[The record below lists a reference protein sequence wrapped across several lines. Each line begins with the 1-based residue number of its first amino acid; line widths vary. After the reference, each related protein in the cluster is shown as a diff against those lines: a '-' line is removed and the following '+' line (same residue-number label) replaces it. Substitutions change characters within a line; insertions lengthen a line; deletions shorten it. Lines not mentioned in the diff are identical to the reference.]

1 IGRTALEQILN
12 QEQAKVQQEILRLRE
27 KQREARE
34 KVAEVEKRLRKGDK
48 LSADDLNNLLQAEQ
62 AQQQGREGVGS
73 PKEGLRKEVNRILE
87 TLRQNRM
94 EKSGTRDVMD
104 NVARELE
111 RIAGSELEQIE
122 PRLTNARKQAEL
134 LEEKPRE
141 ERRKRLEGQARET
154 EKQAREAEQ
163 AANKQEEAAA
173 AKEKQADAKNAGDPD
188 KARLGNEAKQQRQQA
203 AENRKKAAE
212 LRQQAERERRDAADA
227 PDQNQ
232 PRQQLA

>member
-1 IGRTALEQILN
+1 STAARDVVAPATGPGILAAAPRLHFRPARMDLNRPLPLQLLKHPDGSALKEGDLLILQAGADDFDDVAGDKQPGRSPEVEIKIIGRTALEQILN

-62 AQQQGREGVGS
+62 AQQQVREGVGS

-94 EKSGTRDVMD
+94 EKSGTRDVME

-111 RIAGSELEQIE
+111 RIAGSELEQI
-122 PRLTNARKQAEL
+122 
-134 LEEKPRE
+134 
-141 ERRKRLEGQARET
+141 
-154 EKQAREAEQ
+154 
-163 AANKQEEAAA
+163 
-173 AKEKQADAKNAGDPD
+173 
-188 KARLGNEAKQQRQQA
+188 
-203 AENRKKAAE
+203 
-212 LRQQAERERRDAADA
+212 
-227 PDQNQ
+227 
-232 PRQQLA
+232 